1 MAVTSRWHPS
11 FGIPGASSP
20 GVAARRAP
28 TSRGSWALSAVGLVV
43 VGLLAWWV
51 THSAIFDARRIAV
64 TGNRQLSIARVLQIG
79 GVGERTNVMWFSPGW
94 VERRLTADPWI
105 LAAHVSRTLPA
116 TISIS
121 VTERVPVAVLEG
133 GRSYFIAGDGPVLG
147 PARGRPGLPRIGIA
161 GPTIL
166 AGSRSAAAL
175 GPLKAIAALPAG
187 LRGQVRRTYVAH
199 GLLTVELRSGVRAI
213 YGDTGDAEAKGA
225 ALAAVLRWATRSGIS
240 LAYVDVRSP
249 VSPAAG
255 RGGSPAVPNPA
266 GANGAIALHPAGGPK
281 PAGR

>member
-1 MAVTSRWHPS
+1 M
-11 FGIPGASSP
+11 
-20 GVAARRAP
+20 P
-28 TSRGSWALSAVGLVV
+28 TSKGSWALSATGLII

-51 THSAIFDARRIAV
+51 THSAVFDARRIAV
-64 TGNRQLSIARVLQIG
+64 TGNRQLSVARILRIG
-79 GVGERTNVMWFSPGW
+79 GVSERTNVMWFSPGR

-121 VTERVPVAVLEG
+121 VTERVPVAVLEE
-133 GRSYFIAGDGPVLG
+133 GRSYFIAGDGTVLG
-147 PARGRPGLPRIGIA
+147 PARGRLRLPTIGIA

-166 AGSRSAAAL
+166 AGSRPAAAL

-187 LRGQVRRTYVAH
+187 FVGQVRKAYVAH

-213 YGDTGDAEAKGA
+213 YGDAGQAEAKGE

-240 LAYVDVRSP
+240 LDYVDVRSP

-255 RGGSPAVPNPA
+255 PAGSPAVLDPA
-266 GANGAIALHPAGGPK
+266 GVNGPIALEPNGRPK
-281 PAGR
+281 LAGR